1 MVLSIF
7 DLVDSKAEHDN
18 VWFDLM
24 KFKQTRNPRTFDEA
38 LNMLDYFSG
47 ANRINI
53 QDTVS
58 NLFNKRA
65 YHPEK
70 NTHNV
75 IHIETHE

>member
-1 MVLSIF
+1 
-7 DLVDSKAEHDN
+7 
-18 VWFDLM
+18 
-24 KFKQTRNPRTFDEA
+24 
-38 LNMLDYFSG
+38 MLDYFSG